1 MDTEHP
7 GFKLKFG
14 RITQPQHQEARSE
27 SRKQGEEWSS
37 PVRFTFISLK
47 GELTDEGFN
56 IGMDGAG
63 SSVQAHVR
71 HATAKVIKARK
82 ENRTRKLGR

>member
-1 MDTEHP
+1 M
-7 GFKLKFG
+7 
-14 RITQPQHQEARSE
+14 Q
-27 SRKQGEEWSS
+27 
-37 PVRFTFISLK
+37 FTFILFN

-71 HATAKVIKARK
+71 YATAKVIKARK
-82 ENRTRKLGR
+82 ESRTHKLGR